1 MNITSAAGII
11 SLLEEPMPELKMF
24 ALKKLDMIVDE
35 FWPEISE
42 AIEKIEILHEDKSF
56 NQHELA
62 ALVASKVYY
71 HLGSFE
77 DSLTYALGAGE
88 LFDVNA
94 RNEYVDTTIAK
105 CIDYYTQQRV
115 LEAEGK
121 LPPGSKG
128 IDPRLEGI
136 VNRMFHRCLE
146 DNQYRQA
153 LGLALETRR
162 MDVFEAAIMQSD
174 DISGMLSYAFQ
185 VVMSLIQNRGFRNT
199 VLRCLVNLYRNLG
212 TPDYVNMCQCLI
224 FLDDPLAVA
233 ELLDKLSKGSQDCV
247 LMAYQIAFDLYES
260 ATQQFLG
267 RVLQA
272 LRATAPIPSALMV
285 KPIIK
290 PAAKPTIEASS
301 NSTSMETESSTPVV
315 EEKTQRSID
324 SLSPEEKEQQERVD
338 ALSSILGGEVSIDL
352 HLQFLIRSNH
362 TDMLILK
369 NTKDAIRVSICHTAT
384 VIANAFMHS
393 GTTSDQFLRDNL
405 EWLARATNWAK
416 LTATASLGVIHRG
429 HEQEALA
436 LMQSYLPRDTGAGAG
451 YSEGGGLYALG
462 LIHANHGATITDYLL
477 GQLKDAQ
484 NEMVRHG
491 GCLGLGLA
499 AMGSHRQDVYEQLKF
514 NLYQD
519 DAVTGEA
526 AGIAMGMVMLGSKS
540 PQAIEDM
547 VAYAQETQHEKIL
560 RGLAVGIAFTM
571 YGRLEEADPLVSSL
585 CADKDPILRR
595 SGMYTLAMAY
605 CGTGNNQAI
614 RKLLHV
620 AVSDVNDDVRRAAVT
635 GLGFLLFRTPEQ
647 CPSVVSL
654 LAESYNPH
662 VRYGAAMALGIACAG
677 TGLKEAIALL
687 DPMTNDPVN
696 FVRQGALIASAM
708 ILIQQTEATCS
719 RVKDFRALYAKV
731 VVDKHEDVMAKFG
744 AILAQGII
752 DAGGRNVT
760 VSLQSRT
767 GHTNMLAV
775 VGALVFTQYWY
786 WFPLAHCLALAFT
799 PTCLIA
805 LNAQLK
811 MPKLEVR
818 SNARP
823 SIYAYPAPLE
833 EKKRE
838 EREKV
843 TTAVLSIAARARR
856 KESERR
862 ARDSH
867 EKMDVDPPVMLETKE
882 SVEVKET
889 SSSSSSLSLPS
900 SSSSSSSSSTTTS
913 ASSSATA
920 SKDKEEKKKEKEE
933 KKKEKEEKKKEKED
947 KKKEKEEKEVKDTK
961 ERIDKKSKDDTE
973 KSEKEKKEP
982 EPNFEILQNPAR
994 VLRQQ
999 LKVIQLV
1006 EGSPYVPVKDLQI
1019 GGIVMVKHVQADS
1032 EEELVEPV
1040 AAFGPKPDEEKEA
1053 DPPEPFEYSE
1063 D

>member
-11 SLLEEPMPELKMF
+11 SLLEEPMPELKVF

-42 AIEKIEILHEDKSF
+42 AIEKIEILHEDKLF
-56 NQHELA
+56 PQHDLA

-121 LPPGSKG
+121 LQLNSKG

-136 VNRMFHRCLE
+136 VNRMFQRCLD

-162 MDVFEAAIMQSD
+162 MDIFEAAIMQSD
-174 DISGMLSYAFQ
+174 DVSGMLSYAFQ

-199 VLRCLVNLYRNLG
+199 VLRCLVSLYRNLG

-233 ELLDKLSKGSQDCV
+233 ELLDRLSKGSQDCV

-272 LRATAPIPSALMV
+272 LRATAPIPGALMV
-285 KPIIK
+285 KPIVK
-290 PAAKPTIEASS
+290 PAVKPATEASS
-301 NSTSMETESSTPVV
+301 SEPAAAETENNSNTAA
-315 EEKTQRSID
+315 
-324 SLSPEEKEQQERVD
+324 PEEKSQRSVESLNTEEREQQERVD
-338 ALSSILGGEVSIDL
+338 ALSSILGGEISIDL

-369 NTKDAIRVSICHTAT
+369 NTKDTIRVSICHTAT
-384 VIANAFMHS
+384 VIANAYMHS

-462 LIHANHGATITDYLL
+462 LIHANHGAAITDYLL

-540 PQAIEDM
+540 TQAIEDM
-547 VAYAQETQHEKIL
+547 VA
-560 RGLAVGIAFTM
+560 
-571 YGRLEEADPLVSSL
+571 
-585 CADKDPILRR
+585 
-595 SGMYTLAMAY
+595 
-605 CGTGNNQAI
+605 
-614 RKLLHV
+614 
-620 AVSDVNDDVRRAAVT
+620 
-635 GLGFLLFRTPEQ
+635 LFNRD
-647 CPSVVSL
+647 
-654 LAESYNPH
+654 Y
-662 VRYGAAMALGIACAG
+662 Y
-677 TGLKEAIALL
+677 K
-687 DPMTNDPVN
+687 PMTPNDLN
-696 FVRQGALIASAM
+696 IHY
-708 ILIQQTEATCS
+708 T
-719 RVKDFRALYAKV
+719 
-731 VVDKHEDVMAKFG
+731 
-744 AILAQGII
+744 AI
-752 DAGGRNVT
+752 
-760 VSLQSRT
+760 
-767 GHTNMLAV
+767 
-775 VGALVFTQYWY
+775 Y
-786 WFPLAHCLALAFT
+786 
-799 PTCLIA
+799 
-805 LNAQLK
+805 
-811 MPKLEVR
+811 
-818 SNARP
+818 
-823 SIYAYPAPLE
+823 
-833 EKKRE
+833 
-838 EREKV
+838 
-843 TTAVLSIAARARR
+843 
-856 KESERR
+856 
-862 ARDSH
+862 
-867 EKMDVDPPVMLETKE
+867 
-882 SVEVKET
+882 
-889 SSSSSSLSLPS
+889 SSY
-900 SSSSSSSSSTTTS
+900 T
-913 ASSSATA
+913 
-920 SKDKEEKKKEKEE
+920 
-933 KKKEKEEKKKEKED
+933 
-947 KKKEKEEKEVKDTK
+947 DT
-961 ERIDKKSKDDTE
+961 I
-973 KSEKEKKEP
+973 
-982 EPNFEILQNPAR
+982 
-994 VLRQQ
+994 
-999 LKVIQLV
+999 
-1006 EGSPYVPVKDLQI
+1006 
-1019 GGIVMVKHVQADS
+1019 
-1032 EEELVEPV
+1032 
-1040 AAFGPKPDEEKEA
+1040 
-1053 DPPEPFEYSE
+1053 
-1063 D
+1063 

>member
-1 MNITSAAGII
+1 MSLRSLEICQEAERIYKFKQIRGAISSYFVCLHSPGNSLSLLSIVNRSMKFSKMNITSAAGII
-11 SLLEEPMPELKMF
+11 SLLEEPMPELKVF
-24 ALKKLDMIVDE
+24 ALKKLNMIVDE

-56 NQHELA
+56 QQHELA

-136 VNRMFHRCLE
+136 VNRMFQRCLD

-162 MDVFEAAIMQSD
+162 MDIFEAAIMQSD
-174 DISGMLSYAFQ
+174 DVSGMLSYAFQ
-185 VVMSLIQNRGFRNT
+185 VAMSLIQNRGFRNT
-199 VLRCLVNLYRNLG
+199 LLRCLVSLYRNLG

-233 ELLDKLSKGSQDCV
+233 ELLDRLSKGSQDCV

-272 LRATAPIPSALMV
+272 LRATAPIPGALLV
-285 KPIIK
+285 KPIVK
-290 PAAKPTIEASS
+290 PAAATTAAKTTED
-301 NSTSMETESSTPVV
+301 STETTNMETNEGTAVPNT
-315 EEKTQRSID
+315 EEKAQRSVE
-324 SLSPEEKEQQERVD
+324 SLNAEEREQQERVD

-436 LMQSYLPRDTGAGAG
+436 LMQSYLPRDSGAAGAG

-462 LIHANHGATITDYLL
+462 LIHANHGAAITDYLL

-540 PQAIEDM
+540 TQAIEDM
-547 VAYAQETQHEKIL
+547 VAVTISLIVKRAP
-560 RGLAVGIAFTM
+560 R
-571 YGRLEEADPLVSSL
+571 SS
-585 CADKDPILRR
+585 CT
-595 SGMYTLAMAY
+595 S
-605 CGTGNNQAI
+605 
-614 RKLLHV
+614 
-620 AVSDVNDDVRRAAVT
+620 
-635 GLGFLLFRTPEQ
+635 
-647 CPSVVSL
+647 
-654 LAESYNPH
+654 
-662 VRYGAAMALGIACAG
+662 
-677 TGLKEAIALL
+677 KE
-687 DPMTNDPVN
+687 
-696 FVRQGALIASAM
+696 
-708 ILIQQTEATCS
+708 
-719 RVKDFRALYAKV
+719 
-731 VVDKHEDVMAKFG
+731 
-744 AILAQGII
+744 
-752 DAGGRNVT
+752 
-760 VSLQSRT
+760 
-767 GHTNMLAV
+767 
-775 VGALVFTQYWY
+775 
-786 WFPLAHCLALAFT
+786 
-799 PTCLIA
+799 
-805 LNAQLK
+805 
-811 MPKLEVR
+811 
-818 SNARP
+818 
-823 SIYAYPAPLE
+823 YPNI
-833 EKKRE
+833 
-838 EREKV
+838 V
-843 TTAVLSIAARARR
+843 VLSGSR
-856 KESERR
+856 
-862 ARDSH
+862 
-867 EKMDVDPPVMLETKE
+867 
-882 SVEVKET
+882 
-889 SSSSSSLSLPS
+889 
-900 SSSSSSSSSTTTS
+900 
-913 ASSSATA
+913 
-920 SKDKEEKKKEKEE
+920 
-933 KKKEKEEKKKEKED
+933 
-947 KKKEKEEKEVKDTK
+947 
-961 ERIDKKSKDDTE
+961 
-973 KSEKEKKEP
+973 
-982 EPNFEILQNPAR
+982 PA
-994 VLRQQ
+994 
-999 LKVIQLV
+999 
-1006 EGSPYVPVKDLQI
+1006 
-1019 GGIVMVKHVQADS
+1019 
-1032 EEELVEPV
+1032 
-1040 AAFGPKPDEEKEA
+1040 
-1053 DPPEPFEYSE
+1053 
-1063 D
+1063 